1 MKTNL
6 LGTKIGMTQI
16 YDGENRLI
24 PVTVIQ
30 AGPCSVTQVKTFSRD
45 GYDAIQLGYED
56 QKDHRLTKPIKGH
69 LKKSG
74 VSGKKNLQEVR
85 VIDASTFSLG
95 EVFTVDLF
103 EEGEKVDVIS
113 KTKGRGFQGVVKR
126 WNFSGGKNS
135 HGHMMHRRPGS
146 IGQCQWP
153 GEVDKGRKMPG
164 HMGNKR
170 RTVQA
175 LKIIKIDKEQ
185 NLILVKGSLPGSN
198 GSLVTIRPTK
208 KIKGRKLSL

>member
-6 LGTKIGMTQI
+6 LGTKVGMTQV
-16 YDGENRLI
+16 YDDENCLI

-30 AGPCSVTQVKTFSRD
+30 AGPCSVTQVKTFEKD
-45 GYDAIQLGYED
+45 GYNAIQLGYKD
-56 QKDHRLTKPIKGH
+56 QKDHRLTQPIKGH
-69 LKKSG
+69 LKKAG
-74 VSGKKNLQEVR
+74 VTPKKIFQEVS
-85 VIDASTFSLG
+85 VLDSSSFSLG
-95 EVFTVDLF
+95 DVFTVDLF
-103 EEGEKVDVIS
+103 EEGEKVDIIS

-170 RTVQA
+170 RTAQA

-185 NLILVKGSLPGSN
+185 NLILVKGSFPGSK

-208 KIKGRKLSL
+208 KVKGKKHSL

>member
-1 MKTNL
+1 MSHSL
-6 LGTKIGMTQI
+6 LHALSEGRRQSIT
-16 YDGENRLI
+16 
-24 PVTVIQ
+24 
-30 AGPCSVTQVKTFSRD
+30 
-45 GYDAIQLGYED
+45 
-56 QKDHRLTKPIKGH
+56 H
-69 LKKSG
+69 
-74 VSGKKNLQEVR
+74 
-85 VIDASTFSLG
+85 
-95 EVFTVDLF
+95 LF

>member
-6 LGTKIGMTQI
+6 VGTKVGMTQV
-16 YDGENRLI
+16 YDDENCLI
-24 PVTVIQ
+24 PVTVIK
-30 AGPCSVTQVKTFSRD
+30 AGPCSVTQVKTFEKD
-45 GYDAIQLGYED
+45 GYNAIQLGYKD
-56 QKDHRLTKPIKGH
+56 QKEHRLTQPIKGH
-69 LKKSG
+69 LKKAG
-74 VSGKKNLQEVR
+74 VAPKKVFQEVS
-85 VIDASTFSLG
+85 VLDSSPFSLG
-95 EVFTVDLF
+95 DVFTVDLF
-103 EEGEKVDVIS
+103 EEGEKVDIIS

-170 RTVQA
+170 RTAQA

-185 NLILVKGSLPGSN
+185 NLILVKGSFPGSK
-198 GSLVTIRPTK
+198 GCIVTIRPTK
-208 KIKGRKLSL
+208 KVKGKKHSL

>member
-1 MKTNL
+1 MKINL
-6 LGTKIGMTQI
+6 IGTKIGMTQV
-16 YDGENRLI
+16 YDEKNCLI

-30 AGPCSVTQVKTFSRD
+30 AGPCSVTQVKTLKKD
-45 GYDAIQLGYED
+45 GYEAIQLGFRD
-56 QKDHRLTKPIKGH
+56 QKEHRLTQSIKGH

-74 VSGKKNLQEVR
+74 VSGKKILQEVR
-85 VIDASTFSLG
+85 VANASPFSLG
-95 EVFTVDLF
+95 DVFTVDLF

-164 HMGNKR
+164 HMGNKQ
-170 RTVQA
+170 RTVQS
-175 LKIIKIDKEQ
+175 LKIIRVVKEQ
-185 NLILVKGSLPGSN
+185 NLILVKGSLPGSK
-198 GSLVTIRPTK
+198 GTLVTICPAK
-208 KIKGRKLSL
+208 KAGGKKHS